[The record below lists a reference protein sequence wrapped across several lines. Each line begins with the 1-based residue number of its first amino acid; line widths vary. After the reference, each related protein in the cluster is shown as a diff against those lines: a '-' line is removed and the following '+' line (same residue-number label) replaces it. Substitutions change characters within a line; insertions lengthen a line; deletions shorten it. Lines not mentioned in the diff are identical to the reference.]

1 MNPKQMKKVMQSMG
15 IKQEELDAEEVVIR
29 LADREIV
36 IHEPQVSRVT
46 MMGQVTY
53 QVAGSTEER
62 SRSDLDADIPDEDVE
77 TVLSQAHVSEQ
88 EAKDALRRSGGD
100 IAQAILDLTRGRQ
113 S

>member
-1 MNPKQMKKVMQSMG
+1 
-15 IKQEELDAEEVVIR
+15 
-29 LADREIV
+29 
-36 IHEPQVSRVT
+36 

>member
-1 MNPKQMKKVMQSMG
+1 MFPAGLPGGMNPKQMKKVMQSMG

-62 SRSDLDADIPDEDVE
+62 SRSDLDADI
-77 TVLSQAHVSEQ
+77 
-88 EAKDALRRSGGD
+88 RRSGGD